1 MNLDETKYLAHC
13 INEMKDIL
21 KDKSISDDERFEKID
36 KEVFKISGYVASRDL
51 MREHN
56 LTDEDIAAMYE
67 NDVFV
72 SVDEP
77 SVAYIGLQPY
87 FADKMGEFQ
96 NITKYVDK
104 SDIDKIKQ
112 TNINTLLLKDGNY
125 RTAFKDAVS
134 EVIYG
139 CKHSDYYFEDR

>member
-1 MNLDETKYLAHC
+1 MNLDEVKYLAHC
-13 INEMKDIL
+13 INEMKSVL
-21 KDKSISDDERFEKID
+21 KDELITDDERFEKID
-36 KEVFKISGYVASRDL
+36 KEVFKMSGYVASRDL
-51 MREHN
+51 MRENN

-72 SVDEP
+72 SIDEP
-77 SVAYIGLQPY
+77 NIVYIGLQPY
-87 FADKMGEFQ
+87 FADKINEFQ

-112 TNINTLLLKDGNY
+112 TNINTLSLKDGNY

-134 EVIYG
+134 EIVYG
-139 CKHSDYYFEDR
+139 YKHSDYNFEER